1 MGTQSLGRA
10 AAAAHLEPAAAV
22 AVVEDVRRARQC
34 LILESDLHLLFLCVP
49 PDPIAAADADPSAAA
64 PPAPTP
70 TPPTNK
76 PPVADDECWLN
87 ESVFLNVYRKLSAHE
102 QNVAVAVGIT
112 EAYYGRLERRRKDQT
127 PEHRALRRVCHRF
140 LKALQLHDVI
150 SERDAEE
157 TAAAFGVRF
166 GHLSRL
172 QEDAARYAGQVA
184 SVCGPMGWGDVETL
198 VTRLQDRITAGAREE
213 ILCLTSIPMIGAS
226 RARVLYNAGYRT
238 PEAIVNL
245 PARKLATLLESRR
258 GARGGEMRA
267 AKAILRGAKVLCEEQ
282 RRAAREESEA
292 KLRQLKRLAP
302 IDEETREEEETKDG
316 EDVVAAGGSF
326 DPSRA
331 RGATVIREPDA
342 LEAFARH
349 WRAATEYAFALHPG
363 TRAAPRGH
371 GPAAS
376 PPEGIAV
383 AFPSNPLATF
393 FIPVVVDGGDA
404 ASRDSRRRGFRWE
417 TVRAILA
424 TPGPR
429 KVTID
434 LKPQLRAMGAAD
446 GTLAGVVAAPVVDVR
461 VAAWILRPEAPTL
474 ACGSSG
480 AWHKTEDIARTFKGD
495 LDEKAIREAAR
506 WKLGG
511 LATNRAHAAA
521 AGSALAAAVA
531 LAADVAFRAR
541 AASESPGI
549 VSALEETEMP
559 LVPVLA
565 SMEACGMPF
574 APETLRRQLRQANRR
589 RAEIETLFADATAK
603 ACAGATASIAS
614 SADVSRVLFEHLK
627 LPVPPCAV
635 VTGADGRGRRRFKT
649 NAEVLRALAGQN
661 PLPALVLEHRTLSK
675 CASAAEEM
683 IELARKSGA
692 TDVGDGTGDPAPT
705 SRADG
710 RARGCG
716 GRRHRRHRRVE
727 GPGRAGRRRDR
738 GSSPGVDSPD
748 ERRGA
753 TCHGGTEP
761 ADGAEDARFR
771 PRARVRPARQRR
783 GRARRQPGNRPGRG
797 GDHLRP
803 RGVSRAEGRVL
814 VSFDYKQLELRIMAT
829 SRTHCVSRSP
839 RRGTT
844 GLDPFRVLAARWLGA
859 DERDVRPF
867 DRARAKALA
876 YATLY
881 GWDRRGSPP
890 ATARRNRRQNRDE
903 CFAEP
908 LRSGGVARE
917 GGARGGGARTARG
930 VHARRATTAP
940 PGVGGRGTRTRG
952 GRAPRREHGVS
963 GIRRRRRQTS
973 DDRRAR
979 ASRRG
984 EEDEHARA
992 GRRGTIGG

>member
-1 MGTQSLGRA
+1 M
-10 AAAAHLEPAAAV
+10 
-22 AVVEDVRRARQC
+22 
-34 LILESDLHLLFLCVP
+34 
-49 PDPIAAADADPSAAA
+49 
-64 PPAPTP
+64 
-70 TPPTNK
+70 
-76 PPVADDECWLN
+76 
-87 ESVFLNVYRKLSAHE
+87 
-102 QNVAVAVGIT
+102 
-112 EAYYGRLERRRKDQT
+112 
-127 PEHRALRRVCHRF
+127 
-140 LKALQLHDVI
+140 
-150 SERDAEE
+150 
-157 TAAAFGVRF
+157 
-166 GHLSRL
+166 
-172 QEDAARYAGQVA
+172 
-184 SVCGPMGWGDVETL
+184 
-198 VTRLQDRITAGAREE
+198 
-213 ILCLTSIPMIGAS
+213 
-226 RARVLYNAGYRT
+226 
-238 PEAIVNL
+238 
-245 PARKLATLLESRR
+245 
-258 GARGGEMRA
+258 
-267 AKAILRGAKVLCEEQ
+267 
-282 RRAAREESEA
+282 
-292 KLRQLKRLAP
+292 
-302 IDEETREEEETKDG
+302 
-316 EDVVAAGGSF
+316 
-326 DPSRA
+326 
-331 RGATVIREPDA
+331 
-342 LEAFARH
+342 
-349 WRAATEYAFALHPG
+349 
-363 TRAAPRGH
+363 
-371 GPAAS
+371 
-376 PPEGIAV
+376 
-383 AFPSNPLATF
+383 
-393 FIPVVVDGGDA
+393 
-404 ASRDSRRRGFRWE
+404 
-417 TVRAILA
+417 
-424 TPGPR
+424 
-429 KVTID
+429 TID

-589 RAEIETLFADATAK
+589 RAEIETLFADATVK

-692 TDVGDGTGDPAPT
+692 TDVGDGDGRDRGAT
-705 SRADG
+705 RAG
-710 RARGCG
+710 RTRARGAAAD
-716 GRRHRRHRRVE
+716 VI
-727 GPGRAGRRRDR
+727 AAIAASRDPDAPDDGATVVRLR
-738 GSSPGVDSPD
+738 GSIHQTNVETGRLAMEEPNLQTVPKTRDFVLALAYGPRDSA
-748 ERRGA
+748 EGA
-753 TCHGGTEP
+753 
-761 ADGAEDARFR
+761 
-771 PRARVRPARQRR
+771 
-783 GRARRQPGNRPGRG
+783 
-797 GDHLRP
+797 
-803 RGVSRAEGRVL
+803 RGVSPGTAPGAEETISVRAAFRAPRGRVL
-814 VSFDYKQLELRIMAT
+814 VSFDYKQLELRIMAHL
-829 SRTHCVSRSP
+829 SHDC
-839 RRGTT
+839 
-844 GLDPFRVLAARWLGA
+844 GLVVAFVERPDSDPFRVLAARWLGA

-881 GWDRRGSPP
+881 GSGPARFAAETGSTESEAKIAMDAFRESVP
-890 ATARRNRRQNRDE
+890 AG
-903 CFAEP
+903 
-908 LRSGGVARE
+908 GGVARE